1 MKAIVRT
8 LASAAVGIALAVS
21 AVAVASAAEMK
32 GKIYYLVPTLLDE
45 FQTGSIDAITKF
57 MADVGYEVV
66 ALDGQNRTDLQLNQI
81 DDVIN
86 LKPSAV
92 ILAAVDFDAAK
103 GGIEKMRAA
112 NIPVMIFDRQITST
126 PSDFTSVAGTVEI
139 GHIAADEITRLL
151 TEKNGSAKGKVLQ
164 ILGDP
169 GDPYTLEIQQGFEE
183 KMAAHPD
190 VTIITHA
197 AMQWEASNA
206 GNIAQDQMLTNP
218 DIDLIFVHAAHLAVA
233 VAAVLE
239 AQGKKPG
246 EVMLVSSNGAPVGLD
261 LIRKG
266 WEQVEVEQP
275 MYAQAAAL
283 AMFAD
288 KVVNHEEIKP
298 GTYNVTGLES
308 VVTIEDWGP
317 NIKIPGAAITKDN
330 VDDARFWGNL
340 KPPTEPVM
348 SVE

>member
-1 MKAIVRT
+1 MNTLYRLCIGAIV
-8 LASAAVGIALAVS
+8 AIGVAVSTGIAGAQ
-21 AVAVASAAEMK
+21 EMK

-57 MADVGYEVV
+57 MGDVGYEVV
-66 ALDGQNRTDLQLNQI
+66 SLDAQNRSDLQLNQI

-86 LKPSAV
+86 LAPSAV

-103 GGIEKMRAA
+103 TGIEKMREAG
-112 NIPVMIFDRQITST
+112 IPVMIFDRQITST
-126 PSDFTSVAGTVEI
+126 PSDLTSVAGTVEI
-139 GHIAADEITRLL
+139 GYIAADETVRLL
-151 TEKNGSAKGKVLQ
+151 TERYGSVKGKVLQ

-169 GDPYTLEIQQGFEE
+169 GDPYTLDIQKGFEE
-183 KMAAHPD
+183 KMAAYPD
-190 VTIITHA
+190 VTIVTHA

-206 GNIAQDQMLTNP
+206 GNIAQDQILTNP
-218 DIDLIFVHAAHLAVA
+218 DIDLIFSHAAHLSVA

-239 AQGKKPG
+239 AAGKQPG
-246 EVMLVSSNGAPVGLD
+246 DIMMMSSNGAPVGLD

-266 WEQVEVEQP
+266 WLQVEVEQP

-288 KVVNHEEIKP
+288 KVVNHEEIEP
-298 GTYNVTGLES
+298 GMYNVTGLES
-308 VVTIEDWGP
+308 QMTIESWGP
-317 NIKIPGAAITKDN
+317 NIKIPGAAITSEN
-330 VDDARFWGNL
+330 VDDPKFWGNL
-340 KPPTEPVM
+340 KPPTEPVS